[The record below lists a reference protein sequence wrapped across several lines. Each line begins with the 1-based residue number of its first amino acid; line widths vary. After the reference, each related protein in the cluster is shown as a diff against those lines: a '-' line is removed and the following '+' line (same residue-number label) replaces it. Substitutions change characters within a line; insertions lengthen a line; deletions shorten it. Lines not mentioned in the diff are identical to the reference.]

1 MGAPRDFALDELAQF
16 PWFREVIQSL
26 PRLLRPTI
34 NEHSY
39 FFAIEESG
47 NIVSSLQDPEGSYHG
62 VTGALEYEGWLYVS
76 SLFEGRLG
84 RIDLTLKGIFD
95 HDEYQ

>member
-1 MGAPRDFALDELAQF
+1 LGAPRDFALDELAQF

-62 VTGALEYEGWLYVS
+62 VTGALEYDGRLDVS
-76 SLFEGRLG
+76 GLFEGRLG
-84 RIDLTLKGIFD
+84 RLAVIIEAILN
-95 HDEYQ
+95 HHEYP